1 MTLYKEVVTFD
12 DYLEKEIVLRII
24 IYQHNKIG
32 RKDND
37 GCDSSDIYIYDSE
50 GRHYRRTEDPEF
62 SFNYCKN
69 LIDNNKLN
77 IKLISD
83 GPDENIIYFE
93 GGGDNDYNGI
103 PEYKEYYHL
112 AYSIIKKEKLLNE
125 LKILEEEIEDMKIY
139 YPINTNELN

>member
-12 DYLEKEIVLRII
+12 DYLEKEIVLRIT
-24 IYQHNKIG
+24 IYQHYSY
-32 RKDND
+32 
-37 GCDSSDIYIYDSE
+37 GCDINIYDSE
-50 GRHYRRTEDPEF
+50 GRYYRSTEDSEF

-77 IKLISD
+77 IKLIND
-83 GPDENIIYFE
+83 GSDENIIYFE
-93 GGGDNDYNGI
+93 GGGYNDYNGI
-103 PEYKEYYHL
+103 PECKQYHHL

-139 YPINTNELN
+139 YPINTNEYDLK